1 MSKAKEN
8 MATLERLESRRMFA
22 AGQLDTTFDTDGR
35 SQMPFGAGQLIGLQP
50 DGKIVLQRQDVGGF
64 RLARVNS
71 NGTVDSTFVGG
82 ATLTSASGTPY
93 FDVNPLDGRIAFIA
107 PTTKSNETKVGV
119 FNADGSP
126 DNSFDGDGVIT
137 LNLGYAAQRVA
148 WQEGK
153 LVLLGGTFSSDAG
166 GYSASLIRLNSNGTQ
181 DIDFGNSGKV
191 TLASTPDTLAGLE
204 VTADG
209 RILVCA
215 DYQDDSGTTFD
226 DLRIT
231 KYTSD
236 GKADTTF
243 GGGAGYIDSA
253 SGNDYYLQTQAFDVE
268 ADGTIYHLASDQTG
282 TRIRRFNGNG
292 TLNLTSAAITLP
304 NNVYNW
310 QRQIGVQPD
319 GKILLVGTGPYD
331 FNTGQYGWEA
341 TRFSGIDGSIDTSY
355 GASGATFP
363 KVQDNGRALIQ
374 SDGKLLV
381 SGKRFTADGGNF
393 EVLRLDTGTLDV
405 GTVSLN
411 TKGTLILTGTPA
423 GEDMGVRFRTKD
435 SRVVVWI
442 GNESRAFAP
451 SKVKRIA
458 LFGRAGNDTLTIG
471 EGIRGAYIGGED
483 GNDILNGGALD
494 DIMVGGLGGDQMFG
508 GGGNDRMVGEGG
520 NDYLLGGAG
529 NDVMYGNG
537 GNDTLSGAGGND
549 KMFGG
554 PDDGDTVLG
563 GAGTDVAA
571 DDDEDTFDSV
581 ETLLA

>member
-22 AGQLDTTFDTDGR
+22 AGQLDTSFDTDGR

-64 RLARVNS
+64 RLARVTT

-126 DNSFDGDGVIT
+126 DNSFDGDGAIT

-181 DIDFGNSGKV
+181 DTDFGNSGKV

-268 ADGTIYHLASDQTG
+268 PDGTIYHLASDQTG

-411 TKGTLILTGTPA
+411 SKGTLILTGTPA